1 MRTCIACRQTRPKR
15 ELLRLV
21 HIPDGNIKIDSTGK
35 MTGRGA
41 YVCPNLD
48 CWEVGLKNG
57 RLEYALSAKLT
68 QENQDELIKGFQ
80 EA

>member
-1 MRTCIACRQTRPKR
+1 MRTCIACKKIRPKR
-15 ELLRLV
+15 ELVRLV
-21 HIPDGNIKIDSTGK
+21 NIPNGGIEIDSTGK

-41 YVCPNLD
+41 YICPDLD

-57 RLEYALSAKLT
+57 RLEYALSTKLT
-68 QENQDELIKGFQ
+68 QENQDELIKCIQ